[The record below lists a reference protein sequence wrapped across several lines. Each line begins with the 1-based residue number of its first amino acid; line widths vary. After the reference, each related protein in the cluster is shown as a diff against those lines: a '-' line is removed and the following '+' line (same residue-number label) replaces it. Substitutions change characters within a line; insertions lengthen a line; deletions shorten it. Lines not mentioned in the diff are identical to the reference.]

1 MVATVDNWYSY
12 LLFQIIHREIY
23 EYQLSMV
30 ATVDNG
36 YSYYYFKSFIKKYMN
51 TSCQWLQQIYILL
64 F

>member
-1 MVATVDNWYSY
+1 MVATVDKAYSY
-12 LLFQIIHREIY
+12 LLFQIIHKEIY

-36 YSYYYFKSFIKKYMN
+36 YSY
-51 TSCQWLQQIYILL
+51 LL